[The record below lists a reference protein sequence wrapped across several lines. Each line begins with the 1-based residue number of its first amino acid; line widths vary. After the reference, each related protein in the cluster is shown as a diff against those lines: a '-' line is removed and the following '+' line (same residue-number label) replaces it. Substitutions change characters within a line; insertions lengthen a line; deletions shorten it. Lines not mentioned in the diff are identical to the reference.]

1 MLQTLINPMRKA
13 FIAALAALTL
23 PAAAAVAGNYS
34 VSSPDGGLRV
44 DVTTGHGPMTWTVS
58 LDGHEALLPSPMGLR
73 LADGRVLGDAARVRR
88 TSRRSVDEA
97 FATPHYRQAE
107 VRDCYNELT
116 LTMRGY
122 SVQLRAYDDAAA
134 YRFVLTGRASDSLTV
149 AADEAAFNFGASR
162 RAWLP
167 YNNDL
172 RSSDY
177 PYSFAFECYYDE
189 VPLGEMPADTVSIT
203 PLLVELDGGRKA
215 LVMEGMLENFPGM
228 FLRRSADGEGLKA
241 EHAPVPLQTRVG
253 GFNKLNLV
261 PVAGADH
268 IARVAGNAVLPW
280 RAVAVTSD
288 DSQLPASTLA
298 MRLSEPL
305 RLDDT
310 SWIKPGKVAWDWW
323 NDWGL
328 TGVDFEAGINTAT
341 YKHYIDFAT
350 RKGLQ
355 YVILDE
361 GWAKDN
367 GDIHDINPDVDL
379 AGIIN
384 YARGKGI
391 GIILWATWRQLK
403 DDPAGLMRHFADM
416 GVKGLKIDFFDRDDQ
431 PLISS
436 LGEMV
441 RLAADN
447 HLLLDLHGMHP
458 VGWQR
463 PYPNLVNYEG
473 VKGLENYK
481 WGAFGRP
488 GNPDQLRY
496 DVTIPFIRQ
505 AAGPMDY
512 TPGAMLNSTAASYR
526 PSNDAPMSLGTRTH
540 QAAMYVVYD
549 GALQMMADSPSAYD
563 REPDCADFMAAVPTT
578 FDESRVLDGRVG
590 EYVVIARRKG
600 DVWYVG
606 AMTNGAPR
614 ELTVDTSFLT
624 PGRSY
629 DVTVMSDGVNAAKHP
644 VDYRITRLPSF
655 ESGQPLHVSLA
666 PGGGW
671 VAVFR

>member
-1 MLQTLINPMRKA
+1 MRKT

-88 TSRRSVDEA
+88 TSRRSVDET

-177 PYSFAFECYYDE
+177 PYGFAFECYYDE

-228 FLRRSADGEGLKA
+228 FLRRTPDGAGLRA
-241 EHAPVPLQTRVG
+241 EHAPLPVADRIG
-253 GFNKLNLV
+253 GYNRLNLV
-261 PVAGADH
+261 PTADAGY
-268 IARVAGNAVLPW
+268 IARVAGDAALPW
-280 RAVAVTSD
+280 RAVAVSRTD
-288 DSQLPASTLA
+288 AGLASTDVA
-298 MRLSEPL
+298 MRLAAPL
-305 RLDDT
+305 ALDDT

-341 YKHYIDFAT
+341 YKHYIDFAA
-350 RKGLQ
+350 RRGLP
-355 YVILDE
+355 YVIIDE
-361 GWAKDN
+361 GWSDEN
-367 GDIHDINPDVDL
+367 LMDVTPALDL
-379 AGIIN
+379 PELLR
-384 YARGKGI
+384 YAADRNV
-391 GIILWATWRQLK
+391 GIILWARWRDLK
-403 DDPAGLMRHFADM
+403 DDMHSAMPHYAAM
-416 GVKGLKIDFFDRDDQ
+416 GVKGFKVDFFDRDDQ
-431 PLISS
+431 QAVAS
-436 LGEMV
+436 V
-441 RLAADN
+441 QQLAALAAEL

-458 VGWQR
+458 AGWHR
-463 PYPNLVNYEG
+463 PYPNIVNYEG

-505 AAGPMDY
+505 VAGPLDY

-549 GALQMMADSPSAYD
+549 GALQMMADSPTAYD

-590 EYVVIARRKG
+590 EYIVTARRKG

-606 AMTNGAPR
+606 AMTNGEPR
-614 ELTVDTSFLT
+614 ELTLDTSFLT

-629 DVTVMSDGVNAAKHP
+629 DATVMADGVNAAKHP
-644 VDYRITRLPSF
+644 VDYRITRLSSV
-655 ESGQPLHVSLA
+655 ESGQPVHVSLA